1 MAGEFG
7 DYEAYKIAA
16 DIYKRGV
23 GVKANSEFAAKYL
36 ARAGRVPQAMANLK
50 RDEEKVSNGARA
62 TDGIQDELEN
72 QAGLKPKRRIIISSG
87 RDHSDENTS
96 KITQI
101 NEEIPS
107 DDPS

>member
-36 ARAGRVPQAMANLK
+36 ARAGRVPQAWL
-50 RDEEKVSNGARA
+50 
-62 TDGIQDELEN
+62 I
-72 QAGLKPKRRIIISSG
+72 
-87 RDHSDENTS
+87 
-96 KITQI
+96 
-101 NEEIPS
+101 
-107 DDPS
+107 